1 MLTSLNSIFKN
12 PSAELEDDQIVVRLF
27 VEEKIGTERLRQ
39 ILIQHGWNEGLR
51 QVANALAAPVERAM
65 EKLVQDVIHR
75 EVVRGNLSFTE
86 KTSEEGE

>member
-65 EKLVQDVIHR
+65 EKLVQDLK
-75 EVVRGNLSFTE
+75 RGNKLWFLE
-86 KTSEEGE
+86 FLMNWLNGSEP